1 MLGNFELELDEVS
14 VTPPATDGAA
24 AMILKP
30 LSLRIRE
37 GEWVTIIGAN
47 GSGKST
53 LLKVMAGMPV
63 KGVSGNMTRHGLR
76 TEAGS
81 GAIPIVLQQPE
92 AGIIGATPW
101 EDVVAMLERSG
112 FKEQAIISA
121 AEQALSEVGLGGR
134 MRQKVETLSGGQKQ
148 LTAIA
153 ACLAAHAQA
162 LLLDEV
168 TAMLD
173 PAMSHEVLHT
183 VRRLHKT
190 GTTVVWTTQRMEELR
205 AEDRVLVLDT
215 GEVVFDG
222 TAESLFQRGNGN
234 SSGQNQSAA
243 ERLGLEAPYAVRVAW
258 ELKGQGVE
266 LDELPFTPEQLA
278 EVVMRYAG

>member
-14 VTPPATDGAA
+14 VTPPVTDGSA

-37 GEWVTIIGAN
+37 GEWITIVGAN

-53 LLKVMAGMPV
+53 LLKVMAGMPM
-63 KGVSGNMTRHGLR
+63 KGVGGNISRHGLR
-76 TEAGS
+76 PEADS

-112 FKEQAIISA
+112 FEERAIISA

-153 ACLAAHAQA
+153 ACLAARAPA

-173 PAMSHEVLHT
+173 PAMSLEVLHT
-183 VRRLHKT
+183 VRGLHKA

-205 AEDRVLVLDT
+205 AEDRVLVLDS
-215 GEVVFDG
+215 GEVVFEG
-222 TAESLFQRGNGN
+222 TAESLFQRGNDG
-234 SSGQNQSAA
+234 SGGRNQSAA
-243 ERLGLEAPYAVRVAW
+243 ERLGLEAPYSIRVAW

-278 EVVMRYAG
+278 EAVMRYAG